1 MADISNTRSAFEL
14 AFTVYNQIK
23 EQGLN
28 YFESN
33 SVDSLP
39 WFHSKVTKFS
49 TANEPQ
55 ERNEKE
61 VVIFSSQ
68 RSGSTLFSQLLMKQ
82 ASIGSPREHFNHA
95 FRGEHGDSVTLNDV
109 WKMGYHEGAISHKI
123 MASDFSKLA
132 SVLGY
137 DGTFGEQLVSLANY
151 FLRNK
156 HHFFYRVK
164 RQSFFAQ
171 FQSSI
176 TAQLSGVYFGGA
188 QKTETI
194 DFSKTEARL
203 LVNTW
208 LALRCSELVLD
219 IFWEMLDDKKRVVIY
234 ENDLRTDGDKAAILK
249 AISSDLDCDIDVK
262 RLVALSPP
270 TTSDQKS
277 LNKIQLSEYLKEIVG
292 DQNFQLYFK
301 P

>member
-1 MADISNTRSAFEL
+1 MDISNIRSDFEL
-14 AFTVYNQIK
+14 AFAVYNQIK

-28 YFESN
+28 YFQSN

-49 TANEPQ
+49 TMNEPL

-82 ASIGSPREHFNHA
+82 ASVGAPREHFNHA
-95 FRGEHGDSVTLNDV
+95 FRGDHGDGVSFNDI
-109 WKMGYHEGAISHKI
+109 WKMGYHKGAISHKI

-132 SVLGY
+132 LVLGF

-151 FLRNK
+151 FLHNK
-156 HHFFYRVK
+156 NHFFYRVK
-164 RQSFFAQ
+164 RQSFYAQ

-188 QKTETI
+188 QNSGTV
-194 DFSKTEARL
+194 DFSKADAKR

-219 IFWEMLDDKKRVVIY
+219 IFWEMLGDKKRLVIY
-234 ENDLRTDGDKAAILK
+234 ENDLRKDEDKAAILK
-249 AISSDLDCDIDVK
+249 DIASDLSCGIDLK

-270 TTSDQKS
+270 TTSEQKS
-277 LNKIQLSEYLKEIVG
+277 LNKIQLSEYLTSIIG
-292 DQNFQLYFK
+292 DKNFQLYFQS
-301 P
+301 